1 MNHEII
7 YDTIEILSTD
17 RGALCQAAKDGY
29 TQYGVSRDLRQ
40 DHPSFLKLRRAV
52 EKGKK

>member
-1 MNHEII
+1 MKTERFEYVEVDVTSKFELRDKENEGWAI
-7 YDTIEILSTD
+7 
-17 RGALCQAAKDGY
+17 
-29 TQYGVSRDLRQ
+29 YGVSRDLRQ